1 MKDSTQIRGA
11 IMKVSTKMTN
21 LLCPHCG
28 NVSTIQRMTN
38 SLKEEGHSKNLNCP
52 YCKSMQRTI
61 EIPDMDSY
69 NYRTKYSENASEVKL
84 FSKNFSAVSVN
95 VRLTIGTFRKWKS
108 VIKEP
113 INEKIFEVSE
123 YNLMETLILN
133 FLNTK
138 AYKEKVMH
146 DYKLRVKNMNKTI
159 LSETINFKLNRVV
172 FNRFMEYCRAN
183 DIEPSVLIQ
192 SIIDDFHGSEIKYD
206 FSNKHNNHIE
216 L

>member
-1 MKDSTQIRGA
+1 
-11 IMKVSTKMTN
+11 
-21 LLCPHCG
+21 
-28 NVSTIQRMTN
+28 
-38 SLKEEGHSKNLNCP
+38 
-52 YCKSMQRTI
+52 
-61 EIPDMDSY
+61 MDSY

-146 DYKLRVKNMNKTI
+146 DYKLRIKNIYKTI